1 MFNLNLGKIALLQLR
16 YPNKTNTKK
25 KLTKGHKKDH
35 KKDKKVK
42 EERHD
47 LGGFDPISAFSG

>member
-25 KLTKGHKKDH
+25 TNKRAQKRPQKTQKSEGR
-35 KKDKKVK
+35 
-42 EERHD
+42 E
-47 LGGFDPISAFSG
+47 A